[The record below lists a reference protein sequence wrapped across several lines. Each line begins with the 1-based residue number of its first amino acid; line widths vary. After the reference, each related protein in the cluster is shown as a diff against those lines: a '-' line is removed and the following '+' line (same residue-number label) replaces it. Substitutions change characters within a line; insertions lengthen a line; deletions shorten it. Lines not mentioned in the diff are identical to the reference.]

1 MIIRFLGRN
10 IEIANRVSVNHF
22 KKENILIGVSYRKQD
37 LKELHNIIDL
47 LLYCI
52 MPYKWLEKRYL

>member
-10 IEIANRVSVNHF
+10 IEITNRVSVDHF
-22 KKENILIGVSYRKQD
+22 RKENILIGVSYRKQD
-37 LKELHNIIDL
+37 LKELRNIIDL